1 MGNKKI
7 SVVYAFLIAS
17 LISLVG
23 IITSYPQ
30 VEGFTPKF
38 GLGVAFLLLLLLL
51 LSIILEIA
59 VPDVYEDDDEDANQK
74 KNEKR

>member
-1 MGNKKI
+1 MENKKI

-17 LISLVG
+17 LITLVG

-38 GLGVAFLLLLLLL
+38 GLWVAFLLLLIIL
-51 LSIILEIA
+51 LSTIVEIA
-59 VPDVYEDDDEDANQK
+59 VPDIYEDEDDDEDAN
-74 KNEKR
+74 